1 MMKKKKRG
9 ACVEKGIGYIRI
21 QTKVK
26 KGAVAE
32 WYTTK
37 FGFASI
43 YTMAELKK
51 TAEKLKEVVV
61 SSIRKEIPEADKV
74 TASAKIFH
82 TECEYIIPP
91 ESTPKQ

>member
-1 MMKKKKRG
+1 
-9 ACVEKGIGYIRI
+9 
-21 QTKVK
+21 
-26 KGAVAE
+26 
-32 WYTTK
+32 
-37 FGFASI
+37 
-43 YTMAELKK
+43 MAELKK